1 MSVEE
6 AVRVDEGMMLRIA
19 HEIISYEKWRGFV
32 SYARDLYGEAAYEI
46 EATTTSNYD
55 DEGGYFDTIESIT
68 VKDRDGHTLDFDY
81 STGFWTQELE
91 GVSTDEREDKADDIA
106 RAYWIDLYPG
116 PPPVYVDE
124 PPSLSF
130 VELYAVQ
137 KNN

>member
-32 SYARDLYGEAAYEI
+32 SYARDLYGEAAYAI

-68 VKDRDGHTLDFDY
+68 VKDRDGHILEFDY
-81 STGFWTQELE
+81 STDFWTQELE
-91 GVSTDEREDKADDIA
+91 GVSADEREDEADDIA
-106 RAYWIDLYPG
+106 RTYWIDLYPS
-116 PPPVYVDE
+116 PTPVFVDE

-130 VELYAVQ
+130 SELYAVQ